1 MVSAMKANIA
11 IGRLNVNDKF
21 GDFNGY
27 GKLDSVFSYGGARS
41 FTVLKGTTGSLV

>member
-27 GKLDSVFSYGGARS
+27 GKLDSVFSYGARS